1 MFRRLATTAAVLAA
15 AVAGTLT
22 ATAPSAESASVTTL
36 SGSAFRISTTY
47 ASHASLNSALAARLP
62 VVKVHDVMNA
72 ANHDRTALPSTFGP
86 AGFESGFRFDSGDN
100 GDACSVPQGIT
111 TSRDAVGTTNNGR
124 YDGRQVVV
132 VSWYTDNA
140 CSDGTSA
147 RSRLTLVDWDANYP
161 NAYRKVLLVEP
172 SGTTSA
178 PSFKDIP
185 IHAGGVTWYGNF
197 LYVADTGSGMRI
209 FDMRRI
215 LKVSTGG
222 SAGSIGRQSNGS
234 YVAHNYGFVLPQ
246 VGRVSASAAS
256 GTTPLRWS
264 TISLD
269 RTDRSIV
276 ATEFTCSGC
285 SSYPRR
291 LPRALRF
298 RFTSAGVLPSSAT
311 ANQAL
316 RLPWYG
322 LNGVASHNRRW
333 WFASST
339 YDRLHY
345 WTPAGGAKTFG
356 WVDGAESISY
366 WEDAT
371 AADLLWSLTEKRG
384 ARNVFT
390 VRQAIYD

>member
-1 MFRRLATTAAVLAA
+1 M
-15 AVAGTLT
+15 
-22 ATAPSAESASVTTL
+22 
-36 SGSAFRISTTY
+36 
-47 ASHASLNSALAARLP
+47 
-62 VVKVHDVMNA
+62 
-72 ANHDRTALPSTFGP
+72 
-86 AGFESGFRFDSGDN
+86 
-100 GDACSVPQGIT
+100 
-111 TSRDAVGTTNNGR
+111 
-124 YDGRQVVV
+124 
-132 VSWYTDNA
+132 
-140 CSDGTSA
+140 
-147 RSRLTLVDWDANYP
+147 
-161 NAYRKVLLVEP
+161 LLVEP

-185 IHAGGVTWYGNF
+185 IHAGGVTWYGNY
-197 LYVADTGSGMRI
+197 LYVADTSRGMRI
-209 FDMRRI
+209 FDMRRF

-256 GTTPLRWS
+256 GTVPLNWS

-269 RTDRSIV
+269 RVDRSIV
-276 ATEFTCSGC
+276 ATEFTCSSC
-285 SSYPRR
+285 TKYPQR

-298 RFTSAGVLPSSAT
+298 RFTSTGVLPSSAT
-311 ANQAL
+311 ANQAV

-333 WFASST
+333 WFASSA

-345 WTPAGGAKTFG
+345 WTPSAGAKTFG

-366 WEDAT
+366 WEDPT
-371 AADLLWSLTEKRG
+371 RADLLWSLTEKTG

-390 VRQAIYD
+390 VRQATYD